1 MSEDY
6 QKSAKDSLAQFI
18 IFTGLIVGLVWL
30 FPEVY
35 QGPWWL
41 LKKIEVEFVLFF
53 SNLFP
58 PEFVKDTYK
67 IKVLLS
73 KYAIGDY
80 RFSGMLNTDA
90 YTQYRIGWVFNLILI
105 LVGFKLIRTNAEKFN
120 KRHDLESLLEVTSR
134 YWRFN
139 RYLLTYN
146 PSKISKLDLGC
157 PTSNFR
163 VRDKPIEYLVSK
175 EVLSL
180 LGKKYSINK
189 QKLHTDSVNVLGDFY
204 TDVDSFNR
212 EELVI
217 FAGLAL
223 ITGGKPYHR
232 GFKGL
237 LVDLVSNLSI
247 ITNRE
252 FYKRWVKAKVVEIAV
267 NLYGDMSECYNKERD
282 FDEVEVYAK
291 AMALHAIR
299 NPLVS
304 TLCEQHAFKRTLLRR
319 LLAEARNNAG
329 VLPASYFGWIA
340 ITDRVL
346 FVSMSDEGM
355 GESSAETYA
364 IKNHYMFEVLMQ
376 KPVFEIDIE
385 RHSSYI
391 DSYMR
396 KKDFT
401 KKLE

>member
-18 IFTGLIVGLVWL
+18 IFTGIIVGLVWY
-30 FPEVY
+30 FPELY

-58 PEFVKDTYK
+58 IEFVKDTYK
-67 IKVLLS
+67 INVLLS
-73 KYAIGDY
+73 KYPIGEY
-80 RFSGMLNTDA
+80 NFTGMVNTDN

-105 LVGFKLIRTNAEKFN
+105 LIGIKLIRTNAEKFN
-120 KRHDLESLLEVTSR
+120 KRHDIESLLEVTSR

-139 RYLLTYN
+139 RYLLAYN
-146 PSKISKLDLGC
+146 PSKLSKLDLGC

-163 VRDKPIEYLVSK
+163 VRDKPIQYLVSK
-175 EVLSL
+175 GALSL
-180 LGKKYSINK
+180 LGNKYSIDK
-189 QKLHTDSVNVLGDFY
+189 QKLYTDSVNVLGEFY
-204 TDVDSFNR
+204 TDLDSLNR

-217 FAGLAL
+217 FAGLAQ
-223 ITGGKPYHR
+223 IIAGKPYIR

-237 LVDLVSNLSI
+237 FVELFSTVSFIKS
-247 ITNRE
+247 RD
-252 FYKRWVKAKVVEIAV
+252 FYKRWAKVKVVEIAV
-267 NLYGDMSECYNKERD
+267 SLYGDMSECYNKERD
-282 FDEVEVYAK
+282 FDEVVAYAK
-291 AMALHAIR
+291 AMAQHAIS
-299 NPLVS
+299 NPQVVA
-304 TLCEQHAFKRTLLRR
+304 LCNQHAFKRTLLRR

-376 KPVFEIDIE
+376 KPVFEVDIE
-385 RHSSYI
+385 RHIQYI
-391 DSYMR
+391 DTYMR

-401 KKLE
+401 KQIN